1 MTHHSTDQLLQG
13 TATLLPALPPA
24 DAVAALDSS
33 VLSIR
38 VRTAGL
44 CTTGDA
50 AKWFPYGMGRRQSK
64 RSAAY
69 ARAACLGCTV
79 REECLELALRAEAEP
94 SNDVHGVFGGTAPWE
109 REAMLRARMAASRA
123 AAS

>member
-1 MTHHSTDQLLQG
+1 
-13 TATLLPALPPA
+13 
-24 DAVAALDSS
+24 VAALGSGL
-33 VLSIR
+33 LSAR

-50 AKWFPYGMGRRQSK
+50 DKWFPYGMGRRQSK

-69 ARAACLGCTV
+69 ARAVCLGCTV

-94 SNDVHGVFGGTAPWE
+94 SNDAHGVFGATAPWE
-109 REAMLRARMAASRA
+109 RDVMLRARAAASRA
-123 AAS
+123 VAS